1 MAVPT
6 NVFEKTYL
14 YKKGAEYLCS
24 LWFVYCSAYLKS
36 EKNALAAAAPAAAF
50 ADEAA
55 SAAA

>member
-1 MAVPT
+1 M
-6 NVFEKTYL
+6 FL
-14 YKKGAEYLCS
+14 KKLPYTKKEQNISAP